1 MRRYAENRCDD
12 FCAQWAHSGMAGH
25 FQRQRSGGVGE
36 NEDEFG
42 DSKLLD
48 ELDRSRGAT
57 AADVCQ
63 SIVEEVR
70 GHARGQRQSD
80 DLTLIVAKIL

>member
-1 MRRYAENRCDD
+1 MTTFARNGRTLGWLAIFSDSVPE
-12 FCAQWAHSGMAGH
+12 AS
-25 FQRQRSGGVGE
+25 GE